1 MTNNTQEIKSGLDSV
16 TSSPG
21 NNQLVENR
29 STITLIILAYHSY
42 QINFSMTMDN
52 NTLEAVKSINWSAI
66 PK

>member
-1 MTNNTQEIKSGLDSV
+1 MKFKLTGSWGVVILISILIIC
-16 TSSPG
+16 
-21 NNQLVENR
+21 
-29 STITLIILAYHSY
+29 ITLIILAYHSY